1 MMKYYCIENSLNRKI
16 LGHYPQVKD
25 IRQNCDV
32 WDEPRFIEHV
42 HFKKIDFEPI
52 TANAILYPSS
62 KLTDLISVTG
72 MGFTRKLLV
81 SDKLKGIIRETRS
94 SGLDFYPSP
103 LIHKNELINS
113 YWVLNSFEIDMEFV
127 DIEKSK
133 VVWRKRK
140 EGGGTYLTDINF
152 ASIDEFTK
160 KIEEDGLE
168 GALYLN
174 KIEIKENI
182 DADFFTLLHVE
193 GGVKYVVSE
202 KLKREIE
209 EANCTGIEFMP
220 VGLTLNEWLHN
231 ERGKVYG
238 KS

>member
-1 MMKYYCIENSLNRKI
+1 MRFYSVRHSLDVKVM
-16 LGHYPQVKD
+16 GHYPQVKN

-42 HFKKIDFEPI
+42 HFKKVDFEPI

-72 MGFTRKLLV
+72 MGFTRKLLL
-81 SDKLKGIIRETRS
+81 SDKLKEIIRKRRS

-103 LIHKNELINS
+103 VIHKNELING

-127 DIEKSK
+127 DIKQSK

-140 EGGGTYLTDINF
+140 AEGGTYLMDISF

-160 KIEEDGLE
+160 KIDKEGLE
-168 GALYLN
+168 GELYLDR
-174 KIEIKENI
+174 IEIKKNVNT
-182 DADFFTLLHVE
+182 DFFTLLNVA

-202 KLKREIE
+202 KLKKEIE
-209 EANCTGIEFMP
+209 DANCTGIEFMP

-231 ERGKVYG
+231 EREKIYG